1 MPMALILSSH
11 VAASMVGGSLQ
22 QRVFNSAG
30 IDTMLVPTVTYGRHP
45 GWGEPGGG
53 VVEQDVFEGMLSGVV
68 QQGMLNL
75 TDVMLTG
82 YFADVGHV
90 FAAADTIRAVRAAP
104 RTINGLRAFA
114 DQPLI
119 AVDPVMGDSPEGL
132 YVDRPI
138 AAAIKDKLVTQAD
151 LITPNLFE
159 LGHMTGRPL
168 SDLASMIRAAR
179 SLECPALISS
189 LPRQGKIGVMFI
201 DGEEAWMVTHDRCPK
216 SPNGTGDLL
225 TACFLTEIVNGASP
239 KDALEHSTAAT
250 FSVIQR
256 ANEWNSPEL
265 PVIAANDVLSKP
277 LIQLEAEAL

>member
-1 MPMALILSSH
+1 MALILSSH

-53 VVEQDVFEGMLSGVV
+53 IVEQDVFESMLSGVAE
-68 QQGMLNL
+68 QGMLNL

-90 FAAADTIRAVRAAP
+90 YAAADTIRAVRASP
-104 RTINGLRAFA
+104 RTTNGLRAFA

-132 YVDRPI
+132 YVSRPI
-138 AAAIKDKLVTQAD
+138 AAAIKDKLVSQAD
-151 LITPNLFE
+151 LVTPNLFE

-168 SDLASMIRAAR
+168 TDLASMIRAAR
-179 SLECPALISS
+179 SLDCPALVSS
-189 LPRQGKIGVMFI
+189 LPRQGRIGVMFV
-201 DGEEAWMVTHDRCPK
+201 DAEEAWLVTHDRCAK
-216 SPNGTGDLL
+216 APNGTGDLL
-225 TACFLTEIVNGASP
+225 TASFLSSIVGGASP
-239 KDALEHSTAAT
+239 KEALELSTAVT
-250 FSVIQR
+250 YSVIKR

-265 PVIAANDVLSKP
+265 PVVAANDVLSNP
-277 LIQLEAEAL
+277 LIKLEAEAR